1 MISNIFYKFMA
12 ISHLTTADR
21 LSKSHVNKMNLIRAF
36 SCFRD
41 YIYIFIYENVYICKH
56 RTKTNKDFFSK
67 CDQVHR
73 KLLIWSHLL
82 KNSLIQDF
90 TFCAVELICE
100 NIYICIYIYIYPY
113 ICINNIHIHISG
125 KMDLK
130 VEGLWTAKSI
140 GGNHG
145 CLIRKIFEF

>member
-1 MISNIFYKFMA
+1 MWPSSQETPDLVAFTEKFFNPGLHFLCSGTYMW
-12 ISHLTTADR
+12 
-21 LSKSHVNKMNLIRAF
+21 K
-36 SCFRD
+36 
-41 YIYIFIYENVYICKH
+41 YIYMYIY
-56 RTKTNKDFFSK
+56 
-67 CDQVHR
+67 
-73 KLLIWSHLL
+73 
-82 KNSLIQDF
+82 
-90 TFCAVELICE
+90 
-100 NIYICIYIYIYPY
+100 IYIYIYPY

>member
-21 LSKSHVNKMNLIRAF
+21 VSKSHVNKMNLIRAF
-36 SCFRD
+36 SCFRG

-67 CDQVHR
+67 CDQIHR

-90 TFCAVELICE
+90 TFCAVEPICE
-100 NIYICIYIYIYPY
+100 NIYICIYIYNITYIYIY
-113 ICINNIHIHISG
+113 IYITYIYTDLG
-125 KMDLK
+125 K
-130 VEGLWTAKSI
+130 WI
-140 GGNHG
+140 
-145 CLIRKIFEF
+145 